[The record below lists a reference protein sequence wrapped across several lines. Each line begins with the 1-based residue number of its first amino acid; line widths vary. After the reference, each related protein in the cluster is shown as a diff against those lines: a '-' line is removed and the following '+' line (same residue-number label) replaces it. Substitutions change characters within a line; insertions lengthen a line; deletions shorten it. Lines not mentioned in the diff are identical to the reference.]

1 VVDATV
7 SNRPRNRHAA
17 VGFSALLLT
26 AVAMLAFA
34 GNSLLCRLA
43 LRPHAIDPTSFT
55 LLRVVA
61 GAVTLSLLCARRPTR
76 ATVRAGSWRSA
87 LALAGYAIAF
97 ALAYVALDAATGT
110 LVLFGA
116 VQVTMLAWGLA
127 HGERPP
133 RLAWA
138 GFVAATAGLALL
150 LVPGV
155 SAPDPAGLALMAVA
169 GISWGVYSLR
179 GRGVADP
186 VAATTSNFLRAA
198 PLCLLASVAALCCAT
213 PHFGLDGVV
222 CACVS
227 GAITS
232 GLGYVIWYAAVRKLS
247 ATQAAMAQL
256 TVPVLA
262 AVGGVIL
269 LGEAMSPRLLLAAV
283 LVLGGVATAVLARRG
298 SGGAGLDAS
307 GGLREKRA

>member
-1 VVDATV
+1 MGTRDPSELITTLGSLVDVTI
-7 SNRPRNRHAA
+7 SNKLRDRHS
-17 VGFSALLLT
+17 VGLGALLLT
-26 AVAMLAFA
+26 TVAMLAFA

-43 LRPHAIDPTSFT
+43 LRPRAIDPTSFT

-61 GAVTLSLLCARRPTR
+61 GALTLSLLCARRPAR
-76 ATVRAGSWRSA
+76 ATVQAGSWRSA
-87 LALAGYAIAF
+87 LALAGYAVAF

-133 RLAWA
+133 RLAWV
-138 GFVAATAGLALL
+138 GFAAATAGLALL
-150 LVPGV
+150 LLPGV

-186 VAATTSNFLRAA
+186 VAATASNFLRAG
-198 PLCLLASVAALCCAT
+198 PLCLLASGAALCFAT
-213 PHFGLDGVV
+213 PYFGLEGVV

-269 LGEAMSPRLLLAAV
+269 LGEALSPRLLLSAV
-283 LVLGGVATAVLARRG
+283 LVLGGVALAVLARRT
-298 SGGAGLDAS
+298 
-307 GGLREKRA
+307 

>member
-1 VVDATV
+1 MVDVTI
-7 SNRPRNRHAA
+7 SNRLRDRRS
-17 VGFSALLLT
+17 VGLGALLLT
-26 AVAMLAFA
+26 TVAMLAFA

-43 LRPHAIDPTSFT
+43 LRPRAIDPTSFT
-55 LLRVVA
+55 LLRVAA
-61 GAVTLSLLCARRPTR
+61 GAVTLSLLCARRPVP
-76 ATVRAGSWRSA
+76 ATVQAGSWRSA
-87 LALAGYAIAF
+87 LALAGYAVAF

-133 RLAWA
+133 ALAWA

-150 LVPGV
+150 LLPGV
-155 SAPDPAGLALMAVA
+155 SAPDPVGIALMAVA

-179 GRGVADP
+179 GRGTTDP
-186 VAATTSNFLRAA
+186 VAATASNFLRAC
-198 PLCLLASVAALCCAT
+198 PMCLLASVAAWPFAT
-213 PHFGLDGVV
+213 PHIGLEG
-222 CACVS
+222 ALLASAS

-232 GLGYVIWYAAVRKLS
+232 GLGYVIWYAAVRRLS

-262 AVGGVIL
+262 AVGGVL
-269 LGEAMSPRLLLAAV
+269 FLDEALTSRLLLAAV
-283 LVLGGVATAVLARRG
+283 LVLGGAALAVAARRTAR
-298 SGGAGLDAS
+298 S
-307 GGLREKRA
+307 

>member
-1 VVDATV
+1 MSKVARRTV
-7 SNRPRNRHAA
+7 
-17 VGFSALLLT
+17 GLDALLLA

-43 LRPHAIDPTSFT
+43 LRPRAIDPTSFT
-55 LLRVVA
+55 LLRVA
-61 GAVTLSLLCARRPTR
+61 SGALVLSLLCARRGAR
-76 ATVRAGSWRSA
+76 ATVQAGSWRSA
-87 LALAGYAIAF
+87 LALAGYAVAF

-133 RLAWA
+133 RLAWI
-138 GFVAATAGLALL
+138 GFAAATAGLALL
-150 LVPGV
+150 LLPGV

-179 GRGVADP
+179 GRGTADP
-186 VAATTSNFLRAA
+186 VAATASNFLRAS
-198 PLCLLASVAALCCAT
+198 PMCLLASAVAWPFAM
-213 PHFGLDGVV
+213 PHIGLDGAVLAV
-222 CACVS
+222 AS

-232 GLGYVIWYAAVRKLS
+232 GLGYVIWYAAVRSLS

-262 AVGGVIL
+262 AVGGVVFL
-269 LGEAMSPRLLLAAV
+269 DEALTTRLLLAAV
-283 LVLGGVATAVLARRG
+283 LVLGGAALAVAARRAG
-298 SGGAGLDAS
+298 S
-307 GGLREKRA
+307 

>member
-1 VVDATV
+1 VVDVTV
-7 SNRPRNRHAA
+7 SNLARRS
-17 VGFSALLLT
+17 VGLGALLLT
-26 AVAMLAFA
+26 SVAMVAFA

-43 LRPHAIDPTSFT
+43 LRPRAIDPTSFT

-61 GAVTLSLLCARRPTR
+61 GAVTLSLLCARRPAR
-76 ATVRAGSWRSA
+76 ATVQAGSWRSA
-87 LALAGYAIAF
+87 LALAGYGVAF

-138 GFVAATAGLALL
+138 GFTAATVGLALL
-150 LVPGV
+150 LLPGV

-186 VAATTSNFLRAA
+186 VAATASNFLRAG
-198 PLCLLASVAALCCAT
+198 PLCLLASGGAWCFAT
-213 PHFGLDGVV
+213 PYLGLEGVV
-222 CACVS
+222 LASAS

-232 GLGYVIWYAAVRKLS
+232 GLGYVIWYAAVRRLS

-269 LGEAMSPRLLLAAV
+269 LGEELSPRLLLAAV
-283 LVLGGVATAVLARRG
+283 LVLGGVALAVLARRG
-298 SGGAGLDAS
+298 A
-307 GGLREKRA
+307 RPPR